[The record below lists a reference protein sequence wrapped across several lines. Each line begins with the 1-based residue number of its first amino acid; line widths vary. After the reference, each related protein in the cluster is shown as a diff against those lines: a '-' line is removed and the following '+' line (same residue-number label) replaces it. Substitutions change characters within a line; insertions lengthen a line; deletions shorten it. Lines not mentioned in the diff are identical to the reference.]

1 MEVPLGRAD
10 RIRTG
15 CGDNAAL
22 LTMSPRNIVHVVEE
36 NIRGKVS
43 WRNLP
48 LELRKALHDNE
59 KRYEKFILEYSLKNQ
74 LRYRG
79 NLVHTTFGNEKLYYE
94 KLIEENIK
102 ALHLFPYHLADIVA
116 KGLRLTP
123 FNYYIDMLVFL
134 LNNDKNYDSLPNFTA
149 ADCLRVV
156 GIGRNEYLTISSD
169 LKTSSPKLFFKR
181 NPYYLLPKFPRRIVI
196 EPWWK
201 VEVGYVL
208 ESDVQFLNQD
218 ELSVLDRLIDY
229 GAQTAGALDYEVVH
243 SLYRKGLIYLDVP
256 ISGEDKISIPPLQ
269 NFVMN
274 RVSGDYFENLLY
286 NVFVTADEQS
296 TIADLSNILQ
306 VPLDTVKQATSLFCR
321 LNFARR
327 KQSSFTNNVEPH
339 ESWRNARR
347 DQQQQQTGRTI
358 FNYHSLL
365 LSQES
370 VESEQSERPADLTI
384 GSLDSPSPAEE
395 SPGDYSNLS
404 DAKPE
409 EFRSPDAKRVGF
421 VFDSTLTAFLMMGNL
436 SPGLKTHAVTLFEV
450 GKLCDEGMNDFLR
463 ELEKVSILDADGEG
477 EVSRYFHHAII
488 LRSTIVALK
497 TVLNTELDLLRLESL
512 EALDQKTRNRLLE
525 KKYKFLIA
533 AAPLSGVLSSPFTIP
548 FFGQFYRTSTNS
560 HIWSKLFYYHMGGYG
575 PPSLLL
581 TKGTVLT
588 HLPRLFLGY
597 GKLLI
602 TIVHTESFVL
612 NSEKFASL
620 NEHLKNGCVLIQ
632 GYGIKQPA
640 EMHYEVFP
648 FEAGNR
654 GSEWFRHSAVRKLA
668 KVLDLENSFGY
679 MTFIRTGVPDYGC
692 DNYDENV
699 HLFKDHPKSS
709 KERKISDTSKP
720 DCPKPKATR
729 SDTISSITSIESDD
743 ASLIED
749 IRRIRDIY
757 EGKVVPEPDL
767 PEDDEPAVQATPVVD
782 SQHFNPEPAP
792 SPDHDLMQQL
802 ADASRN
808 ADSDSDSRDRLGGNR
823 KEEWTLLD
831 VHFGIPLF
839 DVDCNT
845 SICQHVIKKLCSED
859 NIATIREVNSKMEH
873 SYLKFISQCLYYE
886 DESMELVKPG
896 KLVPKPR
903 INLAFENGKII
914 TWNGK

>member
-1 MEVPLGRAD
+1 MIAWRRANPES
-10 RIRTG
+10 T
-15 CGDNAAL
+15 A
-22 LTMSPRNIVHVVEE
+22 MSPQHNIMLDVEQ
-36 NIRGKVS
+36 NIRAKVS
-43 WRNLP
+43 WKVLP
-48 LELRKALHDNE
+48 LELKKALNENE
-59 KRYEKFILEYSLKNQ
+59 KRYEKLILDYSLKNQ

-79 NLVHTTFGNEKLYYE
+79 NLVHTIFGHEKQYYE
-94 KLIEENIK
+94 RLIDENIR
-102 ALHLFPYHLADIVA
+102 ALHLFPYHLADIVT

-123 FNYYIDMLVFL
+123 FNYYADMLVFL
-134 LNNDKNYDSLPNFTA
+134 LNHDKNYDSLPNFTA

-156 GIGRNEYLTISSD
+156 GIGRNEYLSISSD
-169 LKTSSPKLFFKR
+169 LKTSSPKLFFKP
-181 NPYYLLPKFPRRIVI
+181 NPYYLLPKFPRRIII
-196 EPWWK
+196 EHWWK

-208 ESDVQFLNQD
+208 ESDVQTLSAE
-218 ELSVLDRLIDY
+218 ELAALDRLIDY
-229 GAQTAGALDYEVVH
+229 GAQTAGSLDYEVVH
-243 SLYRKGLIYLDVP
+243 RLYRRGLIYLDVP

-274 RVSGDYFENLLY
+274 RVSGDHFENLLY

-296 TIADLSNILQ
+296 TIADLAHILQ

-327 KQSSFTNNVEPH
+327 KSSCVVNAGEPH

-347 DQQQQQTGRTI
+347 EQQQQQPGRTI

-365 LSQES
+365 LNQDS
-370 VESEQSERPADLTI
+370 VESDLSEGGRV
-384 GSLDSPSPAEE
+384 GEDSPSPADD
-395 SPGDYSNLS
+395 SPGDFSTMS
-404 DAKPE
+404 DAVKE
-409 EFRSPDAKRVGF
+409 EVVPRSPDAKRVGF

-497 TVLNTELDLLRLESL
+497 NVLNTELDLLRLESL
-512 EALDQKTRNRLLE
+512 EALDLKTRNRLLE

-533 AAPLSGVLSSPFTIP
+533 AAPLSGVLSVPFTVP

-560 HIWSKLFYYHMGGYG
+560 HIWSKLFYYHMSGYG

-640 EMHYEVFP
+640 ETHYEVFP
-648 FEAGNR
+648 FAD
-654 GSEWFRHSAVRKLA
+654 GSGSWSRHSAVRKLA
-668 KVLDLENSFGY
+668 KVLDLERSFGY
-679 MTFIRTGVPDYGC
+679 LTFIRTGVPDYGC
-692 DNYDENV
+692 ESYSENV
-699 HLFKDHPKSS
+699 QLTRDKGKSGKEKATQKEHPK
-709 KERKISDTSKP
+709 P
-720 DCPKPKATR
+720 TR
-729 SDTISSITSIESDD
+729 SDTISSIASIESDD

-749 IRRIRDIY
+749 IRRIRDD
-757 EGKVVPEPDL
+757 VVAASDVPEDGTVAASAINEEL
-767 PEDDEPAVQATPVVD
+767 V
-782 SQHFNPEPAP
+782 
-792 SPDHDLMQQL
+792 QQL

-808 ADSDSDSRDRLGGNR
+808 ADSDSDSRERAAGGNR

-845 SICQHVIKKLCSED
+845 SICQNIIRKLCSEE
-859 NIATIREVNSKMEH
+859 NIANIQEVNSQMEAR
-873 SYLKFISQCLYYE
+873 YLKFISQCLYFE

-896 KLVPKPR
+896 KLVPKPC
-903 INLAFENGKII
+903 ICLAFESGKINS
-914 TWNGK
+914 WNGK

>member
-1 MEVPLGRAD
+1 MIPH
-10 RIRTG
+10 
-15 CGDNAAL
+15 
-22 LTMSPRNIVHVVEE
+22 NILVNVEE
-36 NIRGKVS
+36 NIRIKIS
-43 WRNLP
+43 WRNLAP
-48 LELRKALHDNE
+48 ELRKALGDNE
-59 KRYEKFILEYSLKNQ
+59 KRYEKLILEYSLKNQ

-79 NLVHTTFGNEKLYYE
+79 NLVHNTFGHEKLYYE
-94 KLIEENIK
+94 KLIEENIR
-102 ALHLFPYHLADIVA
+102 ALHLFPYHLADIVT

-123 FNYYIDMLVFL
+123 FNYYTDMLVFL

-156 GIGRNEYLTISSD
+156 GVGRNEYLSISSD
-169 LKTSSPKLFFKR
+169 LKTGSPKLFFKR

-201 VEVGYVL
+201 VEMGYVL
-208 ESDVQFLNQD
+208 ESDVQSLGLE
-218 ELSVLDRLIDY
+218 ELSVIDRLIDY
-229 GAQTAGALDYEVVH
+229 GPQTAGALHYEIVH
-243 SLYRKGLIYLDVP
+243 SLYRRGLIYLDVP

-296 TIADLSNILQ
+296 TIAELAQILQ

-327 KQSSFTNNVEPH
+327 KQTNFVNNVEPD
-339 ESWRNARR
+339 ESWKNAKR
-347 DQQQQQTGRTI
+347 DLVQQQQQHAGITI

-365 LSQES
+365 LSQDS
-370 VESEQSERPADLTI
+370 IESEQSDRPGDLTI
-384 GSLDSPSPAEE
+384 GSLDSPSPADD
-395 SPGDYSNLS
+395 SPVDLS
-404 DAKPE
+404 TFSDVKPDDG
-409 EFRSPDAKRVGF
+409 RPPSDAKRVGF
-421 VFDSTLTAFLMMGNL
+421 IFDSTLTAFLMMGNL

-497 TVLNTELDLLRLESL
+497 NVLNTELDLFRLESL
-512 EALDQKTRNRLLE
+512 EALDLKTRTRLLE

-533 AAPLSGVLSSPFTIP
+533 AAPLSGVLSTPFTIP

-560 HIWSKLFYYHMGGYG
+560 HIWTKLFYYHMSGYG

-581 TKGTVLT
+581 IKGSVLT

-612 NSEKFASL
+612 NSEKFATL

-640 EMHYEVFP
+640 ETHYEVFP
-648 FEAGNR
+648 FMDCNGRASSN
-654 GSEWFRHSAVRKLA
+654 WNQHSAVRRLA
-668 KVLDLENSFGY
+668 EVLDLQRSFGY
-679 MTFIRTGVPDYGC
+679 LTFVRTGVPDYGC
-692 DNYDENV
+692 EQYDENV
-699 HLFKDHPKSS
+699 RLIREKAKPEKESVTKKDQQK
-709 KERKISDTSKP
+709 
-720 DCPKPKATR
+720 PKPVR
-729 SDTISSITSIESDD
+729 SDTIGSITSIESDD

-749 IRRIRDIY
+749 IRRTRSD
-757 EGKVVPEPDL
+757 VPTEPGCS
-767 PEDDEPAVQATPVVD
+767 EIDEP
-782 SQHFNPEPAP
+782 
-792 SPDHDLMQQL
+792 HDQQVNQEL
-802 ADASRN
+802 VLELEDASRN
-808 ADSDSDSRDRLGGNR
+808 ADSDTDMQRRSSKNNM
-823 KEEWTLLD
+823 EEWTLLD

-845 SICQHVIKKLCSED
+845 AICQNIIKKLCSEE
-859 NIATIREVNSKMEH
+859 NIANILDVNAKMEQR
-873 SYLKFISQCLYYE
+873 YLKFISQCLYFE

-896 KLVPKPR
+896 KFVPKPR
-903 INLAFENGKII
+903 ISLAFENGKII
-914 TWNGK
+914 SWNGK

>member
-1 MEVPLGRAD
+1 
-10 RIRTG
+10 
-15 CGDNAAL
+15 
-22 LTMSPRNIVHVVEE
+22 MSPRNILHVVEE
-36 NIRGKVS
+36 NIRGKIG

-59 KRYEKFILEYSLKNQ
+59 KRYEKLILEYSLKNQ

-79 NLVHTTFGNEKLYYE
+79 NLVHTTFRHEKLYYE
-94 KLIEENIK
+94 KLIEENIR
-102 ALHLFPYHLADIVA
+102 ALHLFPYHLADIVT

-156 GIGRNEYLTISSD
+156 GIGRNEYLSISSD

-196 EPWWK
+196 ESWWK

-208 ESDVQFLNQD
+208 ETDVQFVNQE
-218 ELSVLDRLIDY
+218 ELRVLDLLIDY

-243 SLYRKGLIYLDVP
+243 NLYRKGLIYLDVP
-256 ISGEDKISIPPLQ
+256 ISGEDKITIPPLQ

-296 TIADLSNILQ
+296 TIADLSHILQ

-327 KQSSFTNNVEPH
+327 KPSSFTNTVEPH
-339 ESWRNARR
+339 ETWKNAQREQ
-347 DQQQQQTGRTI
+347 QQQQQTGRTI

-370 VESEQSERPADLTI
+370 VESDPSERTADITV
-384 GSLDSPSPAEE
+384 GSLDSPSPAED

-409 EFRSPDAKRVGF
+409 ETFRSSQDTKRVGF
-421 VFDSTLTAFLMMGNL
+421 IFDSTLTAFLMMGNL

-512 EALDQKTRNRLLE
+512 EALDPKTRNRLLE

-533 AAPLSGVLSSPFTIP
+533 AAPLSGILSSPFTIP

-560 HIWSKLFYYHMGGYG
+560 HMWSKLFYYHMAGYG

-581 TKGTVLT
+581 TKGTVLK

-648 FEAGNR
+648 FNADERGAGW
-654 GSEWFRHSAVRKLA
+654 SRHSAVRKLA
-668 KVLDLENSFGY
+668 KVLDMDNSFGY
-679 MTFIRTGVPDYGC
+679 ITFIRTGVPDYGC
-692 DNYDENV
+692 DNYDDSV
-699 HLFKDHPKSS
+699 HLSRDHTKTSR
-709 KERKISDTSKP
+709 ERKLSSDGARM
-720 DCPKPKATR
+720 DHPKPKATR

-757 EGKVVPEPDL
+757 DGKVLVEPEL
-767 PEDDEPAVQATPVVD
+767 PEDVEPAGG
-782 SQHFNPEPAP
+782 SEGH
-792 SPDHDLMQQL
+792 SPDPELVRQL

-808 ADSDSDSRDRLGGNR
+808 ADSDSDSRDRSSGNR
-823 KEEWTLLD
+823 MEEWTLLD

-845 SICQHVIKKLCSED
+845 SICQHVIKKLCSQE
-859 NIATIREVNSKMEH
+859 NIANILEINSKMEH
-873 SYLKFISQCLYYE
+873 RYLKFISQCLYYE

-903 INLAFENGKII
+903 ISLAFENGKII
-914 TWNGK
+914 SWNGK

>member
-1 MEVPLGRAD
+1 
-10 RIRTG
+10 
-15 CGDNAAL
+15 
-22 LTMSPRNIVHVVEE
+22 MSPNSFLLNVEDS
-36 NIRGKVS
+36 IRSKIS

-48 LELRKALHDNE
+48 PDVRKALNDNE
-59 KRYEKFILEYSLKNQ
+59 KRYEKIILEYSLKNQ

-79 NLVHTTFGNEKLYYE
+79 NLVHSTFGHEKLYYE
-94 KLIEENIK
+94 KLIEENIR
-102 ALHLFPYHLADIVA
+102 ALHLFPYHLADIVT

-123 FNYYIDMLVFL
+123 FNYYADMLVFL

-156 GIGRNEYLTISSD
+156 GIGRNEYLSISSE
-169 LKTSSPKLFFKR
+169 LKTGSPKLFFKR
-181 NPYYLLPKFPRRIVI
+181 NPYYFLPKFPRRIII

-201 VEVGYVL
+201 IEVGYVL
-208 ESDVQFLNQD
+208 ESDVQCLNAD
-218 ELSVLDRLIDY
+218 ELAVIDQLIDY
-229 GAQTAGALDYEVVH
+229 GAQTAGNLDYEVVH
-243 SLYRKGLIYLDVP
+243 SLYRRGLIYLDVP

-296 TIADLSNILQ
+296 TIAELSQILQ

-327 KQSSFTNNVEPH
+327 KHTTFANQPDPH
-339 ESWRNARR
+339 ESWRSAKR
-347 DQQQQQTGRTI
+347 DLIQQQQQNAGRTI

-370 VESEQSERPADLTI
+370 VDSEQSDRPGDLPI
-384 GSLDSPSPAEE
+384 GSQDSPSPAED
-395 SPGDYSNLS
+395 SPSDFCTLS
-404 DAKPE
+404 DSTKTE
-409 EFRSPDAKRVGF
+409 ENRSPDAKRVGF
-421 VFDSTLTAFLMMGNL
+421 IFDSTLTAFLMMGNL

-497 TVLNTELDLLRLESL
+497 NVLNTELDLLRLESL
-512 EALDQKTRNRLLE
+512 EALDLKTRTRLLE

-533 AAPLSGVLSSPFTIP
+533 AAPLSGVLSTPFTIP

-560 HIWSKLFYYHMGGYG
+560 HIWTKLFYYHMGGYG

-602 TIVHTESFVL
+602 TIVHTESFIL
-612 NSEKFASL
+612 NSERFASL

-632 GYGIKQPA
+632 GYGIKQAA
-640 EMHYEVFP
+640 ETHYEVFP
-648 FEAGNR
+648 FGDSSDRAIGW
-654 GSEWFRHSAVRKLA
+654 SRHSAVRRLA
-668 KVLDLENSFGY
+668 GVLDLQRSFGY
-679 MTFIRTGVPDYGC
+679 LTFIRTGVPDYGC
-692 DNYDENV
+692 DSYDENV
-699 HLFKDHPKSS
+699 RLIGDKTKSENVKS
-709 KERKISDTSKP
+709 KTSTLKP
-720 DCPKPKATR
+720 DQPKPKPVR
-729 SDTISSITSIESDD
+729 SNTIGSITSIESDD
-743 ASLIED
+743 TSLIED
-749 IRRIRDIY
+749 IRRIRDMHDIDASL
-757 EGKVVPEPDL
+757 EAENELNQQTAQQPEEAAVENRDL
-767 PEDDEPAVQATPVVD
+767 VLE
-782 SQHFNPEPAP
+782 
-792 SPDHDLMQQL
+792 L

-808 ADSDSDSRDRLGGNR
+808 ADSDSDARGRSPEV
-823 KEEWTLLD
+823 KMEEWTILD

-845 SICQHVIKKLCSED
+845 SICQNIIKKLCVDE
-859 NIATIREVNSKMEH
+859 NIESIQNVNSQME
-873 SYLKFISQCLYYE
+873 SRYLKFISQCLYFE

-896 KLVPKPR
+896 KFVPKPR
-903 INLAFENGKII
+903 ISLVFENGKISS
-914 TWNGK
+914 WNGK

>member
-1 MEVPLGRAD
+1 
-10 RIRTG
+10 
-15 CGDNAAL
+15 
-22 LTMSPRNIVHVVEE
+22 MSPQHNIMLDVEQ
-36 NIRGKVS
+36 NIRAKVS
-43 WRNLP
+43 WKVLP
-48 LELRKALHDNE
+48 LELKKALNENE
-59 KRYEKFILEYSLKNQ
+59 KRYEKMILEYSLKNQ

-79 NLVHTTFGNEKLYYE
+79 NLVHTIFGHEKQYYE
-94 KLIEENIK
+94 RLIDENIR
-102 ALHLFPYHLADIVA
+102 ALHLFPYHLADIVT

-123 FNYYIDMLVFL
+123 FNYYADMLAFL
-134 LNNDKNYDSLPNFTA
+134 LNHDKNYDSLPNFTA

-156 GIGRNEYLTISSD
+156 GIGRNEYLSISSD
-169 LKTSSPKLFFKR
+169 LKTSSPKLFFKP
-181 NPYYLLPKFPRRIVI
+181 NPYYLLPKFPRRIII
-196 EPWWK
+196 EHWWK

-208 ESDVQFLNQD
+208 ESDVQTLSAE
-218 ELSVLDRLIDY
+218 ELAVLDRLIDY
-229 GAQTAGALDYEVVH
+229 GAQTAGSLDYEVVH
-243 SLYRKGLIYLDVP
+243 RLYRRGLIYLDVP

-274 RVSGDYFENLLY
+274 RVSGDHFESLLY

-296 TIADLSNILQ
+296 TIADLAQILQ

-327 KQSSFTNNVEPH
+327 KQSCVVNAGEPH

-347 DQQQQQTGRTI
+347 EQQNQPGRTI

-365 LSQES
+365 LSQDS
-370 VESEQSERPADLTI
+370 VESDLSEFGR
-384 GSLDSPSPAEE
+384 GGEDSPSPAED
-395 SPGDYSNLS
+395 SPGDFSTMS
-404 DAKPE
+404 DAVRE
-409 EFRSPDAKRVGF
+409 ESVPRSPDAKRVGF

-497 TVLNTELDLLRLESL
+497 NVLNTELDLLRLESL
-512 EALDQKTRNRLLE
+512 EALDFKTRNRLLE

-533 AAPLSGVLSSPFTIP
+533 AAPLSGVLSVPFTIP

-560 HIWSKLFYYHMGGYG
+560 HIWSKLFYYHMGAYG

-640 EMHYEVFP
+640 ETHYEVFP
-648 FEAGNR
+648 F
-654 GSEWFRHSAVRKLA
+654 SEGASNSWSRHAAVRKLA
-668 KVLDLENSFGY
+668 KVLDLERSFGY
-679 MTFIRTGVPDYGC
+679 LTFIRTGVPDYGC
-692 DNYDENV
+692 ESYNENV
-699 HLFKDHPKSS
+699 QLTRDKGKPAKEKVAAQKEHPK
-709 KERKISDTSKP
+709 P
-720 DCPKPKATR
+720 TR
-729 SDTISSITSIESDD
+729 SDTISSIASIESDD

-749 IRRIRDIY
+749 IRRIRVED
-757 EGKVVPEPDL
+757 EPDNAADVPEVSASAINEEL
-767 PEDDEPAVQATPVVD
+767 V
-782 SQHFNPEPAP
+782 
-792 SPDHDLMQQL
+792 QQL

-808 ADSDSDSRDRLGGNR
+808 ADSDSDSRERAAGNR

-845 SICQHVIKKLCSED
+845 SICQNIIRKLCSEE
-859 NIATIREVNSKMEH
+859 NIATIQEVNSQMEAR
-873 SYLKFISQCLYYE
+873 YLKFISQCLYFE

-903 INLAFENGKII
+903 ICLAFESGKISS
-914 TWNGK
+914 WNGK

>member
-1 MEVPLGRAD
+1 MIP
-10 RIRTG
+10 
-15 CGDNAAL
+15 N
-22 LTMSPRNIVHVVEE
+22 NILVNVEE
-36 NIRGKVS
+36 NIRSKVS
-43 WRNLP
+43 WRNLAP
-48 LELRKALHDNE
+48 ELRKALSDNE
-59 KRYEKFILEYSLKNQ
+59 KRYEKLILEYSLKNQ

-79 NLVHTTFGNEKLYYE
+79 NLVYNTFGHEKLYYE
-94 KLIEENIK
+94 KLIEENIR
-102 ALHLFPYHLADIVA
+102 ALHLFPYHLADIVT

-123 FNYYIDMLVFL
+123 FNYYTDMLVFL

-156 GIGRNEYLTISSD
+156 GVGRNEYLSISSD
-169 LKTSSPKLFFKR
+169 LKTGSPKLFFKR

-208 ESDVQFLNQD
+208 ESDVQSLSAE
-218 ELSVLDRLIDY
+218 ELAVIDQLIDY
-229 GAQTAGALDYEVVH
+229 GAQTAGALLYEVVH
-243 SLYRKGLIYLDVP
+243 SLYRRGLIYLDVP

-274 RVSGDYFENLLY
+274 RVCGDYFENLLY
-286 NVFVTADEQS
+286 NVFVTVDEQS
-296 TIADLSNILQ
+296 TIAELSQILQ

-327 KQSSFTNNVEPH
+327 KQTNFVNNVESN
-339 ESWRNARR
+339 ESWKNAKR
-347 DQQQQQTGRTI
+347 DLAQQQQQHAGSTI

-365 LSQES
+365 LSQDS
-370 VESEQSERPADLTI
+370 IDSEQSDRPDDFTI
-384 GSLDSPSPAEE
+384 GSLDSPSPADD
-395 SPGDYSNLS
+395 SPVDLSTYSDVKAD
-404 DAKPE
+404 DA
-409 EFRSPDAKRVGF
+409 RTATDAKRVGF
-421 VFDSTLTAFLMMGNL
+421 IFDSTLTAFLMMGNL

-497 TVLNTELDLLRLESL
+497 NVLNTELDLFRLESL
-512 EALDQKTRNRLLE
+512 EALDLKTRTRLLE

-533 AAPLSGVLSSPFTIP
+533 AAPLSGVLSTPFTIP
-548 FFGQFYRTSTNS
+548 FFGQFYRTSANS
-560 HIWSKLFYYHMGGYG
+560 HIWTKLFYYHMGGYG

-581 TKGTVLT
+581 TKGAVLT

-612 NSEKFASL
+612 NSEKFATL

-640 EMHYEVFP
+640 ETHYEVFP
-648 FEAGNR
+648 FTDSLDDGGLSR
-654 GSEWFRHSAVRKLA
+654 WSQHSAVRRLA
-668 KVLDLENSFGY
+668 KVLDLQRSFGY
-679 MTFIRTGVPDYGC
+679 LTFIRTGVPDYGC
-692 DNYDENV
+692 ENYDENV
-699 HLFKDHPKSS
+699 CLLREKSKTDKESSTQTGLRKDQTK
-709 KERKISDTSKP
+709 
-720 DCPKPKATR
+720 PKPVR
-729 SDTISSITSIESDD
+729 SDTIGSITSIESDD
-743 ASLIED
+743 ASLVED
-749 IRRIRDIY
+749 IRRIRDNSVTEEVLVEI
-757 EGKVVPEPDL
+757 EQRGEI
-767 PEDDEPAVQATPVVD
+767 
-782 SQHFNPEPAP
+782 SQE
-792 SPDHDLMQQL
+792 LVLEL

-808 ADSDSDSRDRLGGNR
+808 ADSDTEMQRRPSVNNM
-823 KEEWTLLD
+823 EEWTLLD
-831 VHFGIPLF
+831 IHFGIPLF

-845 SICQHVIKKLCSED
+845 SICQNIIKKLCSEE
-859 NIATIREVNSKMEH
+859 NISNILEVNSKMEH
-873 SYLKFISQCLYYE
+873 RYLKFISQCLYFQ

-896 KLVPKPR
+896 KFVPKPR

-914 TWNGK
+914 SWNGK

>member
-1 MEVPLGRAD
+1 
-10 RIRTG
+10 
-15 CGDNAAL
+15 
-22 LTMSPRNIVHVVEE
+22 MSPNSVLLNVEE
-36 NIRGKVS
+36 NIRNKISWKNLSPELKKV
-43 WRNLP
+43 
-48 LELRKALHDNE
+48 LHDNE
-59 KRYEKFILEYSLKNQ
+59 KRYEKLILEYSLKNQ

-79 NLVHTTFGNEKLYYE
+79 NLVHTTFGHEKIYYE
-94 KLIEENIK
+94 KLIEENIRS
-102 ALHLFPYHLADIVA
+102 LHLFPYHLADIVT

-156 GIGRNEYLTISSD
+156 GIGRNEYLSISSD

-181 NPYYLLPKFPRRIVI
+181 NPYFLLPKFPRRIVI

-201 VEVGYVL
+201 IEVGYVL
-208 ESDVQFLNQD
+208 ESDVQCLNPE
-218 ELSVLDRLIDY
+218 ELALIDRLIDF
-229 GAQTAGALDYEVVH
+229 GPQTAGALDYEIVH
-243 SLYRKGLIYLDVP
+243 SLYRRGLIYLDVP

-296 TIADLSNILQ
+296 TIAELSQILQ

-321 LNFARR
+321 LGFARR
-327 KQSSFTNNVEPH
+327 KQSNFANSLEAH
-339 ESWRNARR
+339 ESWKNAKR
-347 DQQQQQTGRTI
+347 DQLQNNPGRTI

-365 LSQES
+365 LNQES
-370 VESEQSERPADLTI
+370 IDSEHSELSPGAA
-384 GSLDSPSPAEE
+384 LDSPSPADDSPLDFSSASDVKVEE
-395 SPGDYSNLS
+395 P
-404 DAKPE
+404 P
-409 EFRSPDAKRVGF
+409 RSPDAKRVGF
-421 VFDSTLTAFLMMGNL
+421 IFDSTLTAFLMMGNL

-450 GKLCDEGMNDFLR
+450 GKLCDEGMSDFLR

-497 TVLNTELDLLRLESL
+497 NILNTELDLLRLESL
-512 EALDQKTRNRLLE
+512 EALDLRTRNRLLE

-533 AAPLSGVLSSPFTIP
+533 AAPLSGVLSTPFTIP

-581 TKGTVLT
+581 CKGTVLT

-632 GYGIKQPA
+632 GYGIKQA
-640 EMHYEVFP
+640 ADTHYEVFP
-648 FEAGNR
+648 F
-654 GSEWFRHSAVRKLA
+654 GSSGRSAIWGRHSAVRRLA
-668 KVLDLENSFGY
+668 AVLDLERSFGY
-679 MTFIRTGVPDYGC
+679 LTFIRTGVLDYGC

-699 HLFKDHPKSS
+699 HLVRDKS
-709 KERKISDTSKP
+709 KTDKARSDAATAKP
-720 DCPKPKATR
+720 GNPKPRPVR
-729 SDTISSITSIESDD
+729 SDTIGSITSIESDD

-749 IRRIRDIY
+749 IRRIRD
-757 EGKVVPEPDL
+757 VQDDL
-767 PEDDEPAVQATPVVD
+767 DAALTEECVD
-782 SQHFNPEPAP
+782 K
-792 SPDHDLMQQL
+792 DLVLEL

-808 ADSDSDSRDRLGGNR
+808 ADSDTDTREKLQDSPM
-823 KEEWTLLD
+823 EEWTLLD
-831 VHFGIPLF
+831 AHFGIPLF

-845 SICQHVIKKLCSED
+845 SICQHIIKKLCSDE
-859 NIATIREVNSKMEH
+859 NIPNITEVNVQMENR
-873 SYLKFISQCLYYE
+873 YLKFISQCLHYE
-886 DESMELVKPG
+886 DENMELVKPG

-903 INLAFENGKII
+903 INLAFENGKISC
-914 TWNGK
+914 WNGK

>member
-1 MEVPLGRAD
+1 
-10 RIRTG
+10 
-15 CGDNAAL
+15 
-22 LTMSPRNIVHVVEE
+22 MSPKNILHVVEE

-43 WRNLP
+43 WTNLP
-48 LELRKALHDNE
+48 LELKKGLHDNE
-59 KRYEKFILEYSLKNQ
+59 KRYEKLILEYSLKNQ

-79 NLVHTTFGNEKLYYE
+79 NLVHSTFGHEKLYYE
-94 KLIEENIK
+94 KLVEENIR

-181 NPYYLLPKFPRRIVI
+181 NPYFLLPKFPRRIVI
-196 EPWWK
+196 EHWWK

-208 ESDVQFLNQD
+208 ESDVQFVSPE
-218 ELSVLDRLIDY
+218 ELAILDQLIDF
-229 GAQTAGALDYEVVH
+229 GAQTAGALDYEIVH

-296 TIADLSNILQ
+296 TIADLSSILQ

-327 KQSSFTNNVEPH
+327 KQSSYTNNVEPH

-347 DQQQQQTGRTI
+347 ELQQQQTGRTI

-370 VESEQSERPADLTI
+370 VESEQSDRATDLAL
-384 GSLDSPSPAEE
+384 GSLDSPSPAED

-409 EFRSPDAKRVGF
+409 ELRSPDAKRVGF
-421 VFDSTLTAFLMMGNL
+421 IFDSTLTAFLMMGNL

-548 FFGQFYRTSTNS
+548 FFGQFYRTSANS

-581 TKGTVLT
+581 AKGTVLH

-648 FEAGNR
+648 FDAGFGR
-654 GSEWFRHSAVRKLA
+654 VSEWSRHSAVRRLA
-668 KVLDLENSFGY
+668 KVLDLQNSFGY

-692 DNYDENV
+692 ENYDENV
-699 HLFKDHPKSS
+699 HLFKDHGKSS
-709 KERKISDTSKP
+709 RERKNSDTTKL
-720 DCPKPKATR
+720 DYPKPKATR

-757 EGKVVPEPDL
+757 DGKVAEPDL
-767 PEDDEPAVQATPVVD
+767 LEDDEPTVGAVLEDSVD
-782 SQHFNPEPAP
+782 QDSA
-792 SPDHDLMQQL
+792 SPDHDLVQQL
-802 ADASRN
+802 AEASQN
-808 ADSDSDSRDRLGGNR
+808 ADSDSDTKDRLIRNR
-823 KEEWTLLD
+823 MEEWTVLD
-831 VHFGIPLF
+831 IHFGIPLF

-845 SICQHVIKKLCSED
+845 SICQHVIKKLCSEENME
-859 NIATIREVNSKMEH
+859 NIQEVNLKMEQC
-873 SYLKFISQCLYYE
+873 YLKFISQCLYYE

-914 TWNGK
+914 SWNGK

>member
-1 MEVPLGRAD
+1 
-10 RIRTG
+10 
-15 CGDNAAL
+15 
-22 LTMSPRNIVHVVEE
+22 MSPRNILHVVEE
-36 NIRGKVS
+36 NIRGKIG

-59 KRYEKFILEYSLKNQ
+59 KRYEKLILEYSLKNQ

-79 NLVHTTFGNEKLYYE
+79 NLVHTTFGHEKLYYE
-94 KLIEENIK
+94 KLIEENIR
-102 ALHLFPYHLADIVA
+102 ALHLFPYHLADIVT

-156 GIGRNEYLTISSD
+156 GIGRNEYLSISSD

-196 EPWWK
+196 EHWWK

-208 ESDVQFLNQD
+208 ESDVQFVNQV
-218 ELSVLDRLIDY
+218 ELAVLDQLIDC

-256 ISGEDKISIPPLQ
+256 ISGEDKITIPPLQ

-274 RVSGDYFENLLY
+274 RVSGDHFENLLY

-327 KQSSFTNNVEPH
+327 KPSSFTNTVEPH
-339 ESWRNARR
+339 ESWRIARR
-347 DQQQQQTGRTI
+347 EQQQQQTGRTI

-370 VESEQSERPADLTI
+370 VESEQSERAADLTI
-384 GSLDSPSPAEE
+384 GSLDSPSPAED

-409 EFRSPDAKRVGF
+409 ETFRSSQDTKRVGF
-421 VFDSTLTAFLMMGNL
+421 IFDSTLTAFLMMGNL

-533 AAPLSGVLSSPFTIP
+533 AAPLSGILSSPFTIP

-560 HIWSKLFYYHMGGYG
+560 HIWSKLFYYHMGAYG

-581 TKGTVLT
+581 AKGTVLN

-612 NSEKFASL
+612 NSEKYASL

-648 FEAGNR
+648 FNAGER
-654 GSEWFRHSAVRKLA
+654 GTGWSRHSAVRKLA

-692 DNYDENV
+692 DNYDDSV
-699 HLFKDHPKSS
+699 HLSRDHAKSS
-709 KERKISDTSKP
+709 KERKHSSDGAKL
-720 DCPKPKATR
+720 DHPKPKATR

-757 EGKVVPEPDL
+757 DGKVSVEPDL
-767 PEDDEPAVQATPVVD
+767 PEDDEPTNGGP
-782 SQHFNPEPAP
+782 SEP
-792 SPDHDLMQQL
+792 SPDHDLVRQL

-808 ADSDSDSRDRLGGNR
+808 ADSDSDSRDRSSGNR
-823 KEEWTLLD
+823 MEEWTLLD

-845 SICQHVIKKLCSED
+845 SICQHVIKKLCSQE
-859 NIATIREVNSKMEH
+859 NIAHILEINAKMEH
-873 SYLKFISQCLYYE
+873 RYLKFISQCLYYE

-903 INLAFENGKII
+903 ISLAFENGKII
-914 TWNGK
+914 SWNGK

>member
-1 MEVPLGRAD
+1 
-10 RIRTG
+10 
-15 CGDNAAL
+15 
-22 LTMSPRNIVHVVEE
+22 MSPNSFLLNVEE
-36 NIRGKVS
+36 NIRSKIS

-48 LELRKALHDNE
+48 PEIRKTLNDNE
-59 KRYEKFILEYSLKNQ
+59 KRYEKIILEYSLKNQ

-79 NLVHTTFGNEKLYYE
+79 NLVHSTFGNEKLYYE
-94 KLIEENIK
+94 KLIEDNIR
-102 ALHLFPYHLADIVA
+102 ALHLFPYHLADIVT

-123 FNYYIDMLVFL
+123 FNYYADMLVFL

-156 GIGRNEYLTISSD
+156 GIGRNEYLSISSE
-169 LKTSSPKLFFKR
+169 LKTGSPKLFFKR
-181 NPYYLLPKFPRRIVI
+181 NPYYFLPKFPRRILI

-201 VEVGYVL
+201 VENGYVL
-208 ESDVQFLNQD
+208 ESDVQFLNSD
-218 ELSVLDRLIDY
+218 ELAVIDQLIDY
-229 GAQTAGALDYEVVH
+229 GAQTAGRLDYEVVH
-243 SLYRKGLIYLDVP
+243 SLYRRGLIYLDVP

-296 TIADLSNILQ
+296 TIAELSQILQ

-327 KQSSFTNNVEPH
+327 KHTSFANQPEPH
-339 ESWRNARR
+339 ESWRSAKR
-347 DQQQQQTGRTI
+347 DLIQQQQQNAGRTI

-370 VESEQSERPADLTI
+370 VDSEQSDRPGDLTA
-384 GSLDSPSPAEE
+384 GSLDSPSPAED
-395 SPGDYSNLS
+395 SPSDFCTLS
-404 DAKPE
+404 DSAKVE
-409 EFRSPDAKRVGF
+409 EVRSPDAKRVGF
-421 VFDSTLTAFLMMGNL
+421 IFDSTLTAFLMMGNL

-497 TVLNTELDLLRLESL
+497 NVLNTELDLLRLESL
-512 EALDQKTRNRLLE
+512 EALDLKTRTRLLE

-533 AAPLSGVLSSPFTIP
+533 AAPLSGVLSTPFTIP
-548 FFGQFYRTSTNS
+548 FFGQFYRTSANS
-560 HIWSKLFYYHMGGYG
+560 HIWTKLFYYHMGGYG

-602 TIVHTESFVL
+602 TIVHTESFIL
-612 NSEKFASL
+612 NSERFASL

-632 GYGIKQPA
+632 GYGIKQAA
-640 EMHYEVFP
+640 EAHYEVFP
-648 FEAGNR
+648 FLDATAG
-654 GSEWFRHSAVRKLA
+654 SAVSWSRHSAVLRLA
-668 KVLDLENSFGY
+668 KVLNLERSFGY
-679 MTFIRTGVPDYGC
+679 LTFIKTGVPDYGC
-692 DNYDENV
+692 ESYDENV
-699 HLFKDHPKSS
+699 RLTRDKTKNENVKS
-709 KERKISDTSKP
+709 KAGNPQP
-720 DCPKPKATR
+720 DQPKPKPVR
-729 SDTISSITSIESDD
+729 SNTIGSITSVESDD

-749 IRRIRDIY
+749 IRRIRDMQDIDASLA
-757 EGKVVPEPDL
+757 EQPAKAVESEQQQVDQEEAGVNQDL
-767 PEDDEPAVQATPVVD
+767 VLE
-782 SQHFNPEPAP
+782 
-792 SPDHDLMQQL
+792 L

-808 ADSDSDSRDRLGGNR
+808 ADSDSDARGRSPEV
-823 KEEWTLLD
+823 KMEEWTILD

-845 SICQHVIKKLCSED
+845 SICQNIIKKLCVDENTESVL
-859 NIATIREVNSKMEH
+859 EVNSQME
-873 SYLKFISQCLYYE
+873 SCYLKFISQCLYYE

-896 KLVPKPR
+896 KFVPKPR
-903 INLAFENGKII
+903 ISLVFENGKISS
-914 TWNGK
+914 WNGK